1 MISEIISSKEQT
13 IMGRNRF
20 TNVIY
25 MTTLVVMLAAIF
37 LSWQRIDTFERE
49 RISAVAD
56 DHEVWVNQGER
67 NPHSAAHFSRY
78 AFKPIPAM
86 STFEPGVI
94 DYSG

>member
-25 MTTLVVMLAAIF
+25 MTTLVVMLVAIF

-56 DHEVWVNQGER
+56 DHEEEAEEDFNLNDKQLQELLFIHEKKGL
-67 NPHSAAHFSRY
+67 
-78 AFKPIPAM
+78 
-86 STFEPGVI
+86 
-94 DYSG
+94 